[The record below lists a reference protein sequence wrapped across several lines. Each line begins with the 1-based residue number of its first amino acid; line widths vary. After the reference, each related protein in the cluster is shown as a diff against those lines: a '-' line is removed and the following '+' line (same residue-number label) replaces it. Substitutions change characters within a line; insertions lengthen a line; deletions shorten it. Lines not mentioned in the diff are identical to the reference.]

1 MAKPLWN
8 DWLIGCLTGGSS
20 VSDLKIVRKA
30 RIFIGEKTVT
40 AKHVVLRAMYVIGL
54 MAGMSLTWAVNVS
67 GHAIHPPIGTP
78 LPDPPQVFSPFELRA
93 INDPATGK
101 GAFVFEGHE
110 VPPVIR
116 AVPGGAIQVE
126 YVNQMSKRSSEV
138 CVDGPCTNMTN
149 LHFHGL
155 HVSPNAPGD
164 DVLSMMAMPGESLH
178 YTVDIPADQPPGLY
192 WYHTHPHGE
201 SYQQDLDGMSGAI
214 VIDGMDRY
222 FPEIKNMKEK
232 ILILRDAELEQSDP
246 SSALLK
252 DAVELAPYGC
262 GAATGEATRV
272 FTVNGVVRPKIAIA
286 SGEKQFWRIVNASPD
301 LYADLEVDSESMTIV
316 ALDGMP
322 LTYHDPR
329 RHAEK
334 LRHVLLA
341 PAGRVEVIVKG
352 PKPGRTT
359 SLRSL
364 CVNTGPDGDPN
375 PDMVLVDLDRNAKE
389 SSPIHPIEAGLY
401 DKAIYKPLPNRVRDQ
416 LKRSAPDFVV
426 KFSEDKKGFYINDR
440 KFDADE
446 EPMTRVKVGAY
457 AHWRVTNST
466 NEIHP
471 FHIHQVHFLVHERA
485 GAPLRRPEWM
495 DTVNLAPNE
504 SLDLIMDFTDP
515 IIRGVSVFHCHLL
528 KHEDKGMMAKILFE

>member
-1 MAKPLWN
+1 MIAKQL
-8 DWLIGCLTGGSS
+8 
-20 VSDLKIVRKA
+20 
-30 RIFIGEKTVT
+30 
-40 AKHVVLRAMYVIGL
+40 LRAVREVGL
-54 MAGMSLTWAVNVS
+54 TAGISIICVANVNGQS
-67 GHAIHPPIGTP
+67 IRPPIGTP
-78 LPDPPQVFSPFELRA
+78 LPDPPQVVTSFELQA

-110 VPPVIR
+110 SPPVILG
-116 AVPGGAIQVE
+116 VPGGVIQLE
-126 YVNQMSKRSSEV
+126 YVNQMSKSSSEV
-138 CVDGPCTNMTN
+138 CVDGPCMNMTN

-164 DVLSMMAMPGESLH
+164 DVLTMIAMPGESLH
-178 YTVDIPADQPPGLY
+178 YTGDIPADQPPGLY

-232 ILILRDAELEQSDP
+232 ILILRDAELEQGDP

-252 DAVELAPYGC
+252 DAVELAPYGWR
-262 GAATGEATRV
+262 AATSGATRV

-286 SGEKQFWRIVNASPD
+286 SGEKQFWRILNASPD

-316 ALDGMP
+316 AVDGMP

-334 LRHVLLA
+334 LCHVLLA

-375 PDMVLVDLDRNAKE
+375 PDMVLVDLDTNAKE
-389 SSPIHPIEAGLY
+389 SSPIRPIEAGLY
-401 DKAIYKPLPNRVRDQ
+401 EKP
-416 LKRSAPDFVV
+416 
-426 KFSEDKKGFYINDR
+426 I
-440 KFDADE
+440 
-446 EPMTRVKVGAY
+446 
-457 AHWRVTNST
+457 
-466 NEIHP
+466 
-471 FHIHQVHFLVHERA
+471 
-485 GAPLRRPEWM
+485 
-495 DTVNLAPNE
+495 
-504 SLDLIMDFTDP
+504 
-515 IIRGVSVFHCHLL
+515 
-528 KHEDKGMMAKILFE
+528 

>member
-1 MAKPLWN
+1 M
-8 DWLIGCLTGGSS
+8 I
-20 VSDLKIVRKA
+20 A
-30 RIFIGEKTVT
+30 RHIS
-40 AKHVVLRAMYVIGL
+40 RAIHQMEL
-54 MAGMSLTWAVNVS
+54 MAAISIIWTANVDCQS
-67 GHAIHPPIGTP
+67 IHPPIGTP
-78 LPDPPQVFSPFELRA
+78 LPDPPQVVTSFELQA

-110 VPPVIR
+110 DPPVIR
-116 AVPGGAIQVE
+116 AVPGGTIQLD
-126 YVNQMSKRSSEV
+126 YLNQMSKSSSEV
-138 CVDGPCTNMTN
+138 CVEGPCMNMTN

-164 DVLSMMAMPGESLH
+164 DVLTMIAMPGESLH

-214 VIDGMDRY
+214 VIDGINRY

-232 ILILRDAELEQSDP
+232 ILILRDAELEQGDP
-246 SSALLK
+246 SSALLR

-375 PDMVLVDLDRNAKE
+375 PDMVLVDLDTNAKE
-389 SSPIHPIEAGLY
+389 SSPIRPIEAGLY

-440 KFDADE
+440 KFAADE